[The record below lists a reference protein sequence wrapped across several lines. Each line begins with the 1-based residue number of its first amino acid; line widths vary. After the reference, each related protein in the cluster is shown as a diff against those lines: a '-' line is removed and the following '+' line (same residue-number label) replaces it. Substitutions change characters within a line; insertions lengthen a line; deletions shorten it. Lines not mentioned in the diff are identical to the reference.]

1 MIKSNV
7 NCYKFSTNP
16 NQLWVTGCDK
26 ANPYILLKARF
37 ETHVL
42 LFICHNQTST
52 YYLLDNNCLCQLR
65 ELLMPLLL

>member
-52 YYLLDNNCLCQLR
+52 YYLLMSIAR
-65 ELLMPLLL
+65 IAYATPPLITFS